1 MEKINTWWTATILL
15 LVGIASPIV
24 MALRY
29 SDSPTPKLF
38 AKVQFGLLL
47 LAIYAIIALIIIFI
61 DLHRS
66 RTGG

>member
-1 MEKINTWWTATILL
+1 MERRNVWWTATILL

-38 AKVQFGLLL
+38 AKIQSGLLL

-61 DLHRS
+61 DYRRS
-66 RTGG
+66 RPDG